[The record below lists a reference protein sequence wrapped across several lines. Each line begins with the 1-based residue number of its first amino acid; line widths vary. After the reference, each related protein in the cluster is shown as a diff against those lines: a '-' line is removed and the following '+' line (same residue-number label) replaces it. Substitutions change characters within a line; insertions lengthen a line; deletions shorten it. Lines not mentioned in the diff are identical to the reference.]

1 MSRLKEP
8 EETLLSVKYR
18 PNGEEILENPPRFTW
33 IPEGEDC
40 EERTYFLE
48 ISKNLDFSSS
58 YKIQNIPYNFYTP
71 EQVFEPG
78 IYYWR
83 YGISGYEEYS
93 TVRKVVVR
101 EDAVLTPLPGR
112 TGRYKDVN
120 KKHPR
125 IWMNSEQIEAFS
137 EALKQDSNYCGFKTF
152 LHNSVECCEK
162 QDFPKEPLPYP
173 ENKRIISMWRQNY
186 TDCQRALTYI
196 RSLAVAGKI
205 LKCTQWQEMAK
216 KALLELAAWDVN
228 GPTSRDYNDECAF
241 RVVYGLAFGYDWL
254 YDSLNPQERKTVEE
268 ALYQRIHQV
277 AYHVIVDSRIHLSLY
292 DSHAVRSL
300 ASVLTPCCIALLG
313 EPLGDGRE
321 QDIRGW
327 LDYAI
332 EYFSTIY
339 TPWGGNDGGWAEGPK
354 YWESGMA
361 FVIDAINTI
370 RNYTGIDFYKRPFF
384 GKTGDFL
391 LYCNPVDTRRASFCD
406 QSNLGKYPGHKA
418 AYNIRQFGGVYQKPE
433 YQWYYD
439 KVFAREP
446 EIDNDFFNAGWWD
459 FAYDDMVYRHDYGQA
474 NEELLKKK
482 SLEFEK
488 VKWFRDIGWVAINTQ
503 MEFPE
508 KHICFLTKSSPYG
521 SVSHSHGDQNGI
533 LLHAYGEPLLIES
546 GYYVGFNSSMHR
558 DWRRQTRS
566 TNNILIDGMGQYAGS
581 DKELQLEA
589 SGEIKVVHQEQ
600 NYFYICEEAAKAYQ
614 NQIPDVRQ
622 VTREIYFVDDTYFV
636 IADTVKTDISRE
648 VDFLLHGLSPFELD
662 EDHFYLKRP
671 KAELEGQFV
680 YVSSGIK
687 TLEQVNQFEGVK
699 EEETVGNE
707 PQWHMTMKTG
717 KAESHLIVTL
727 LVPSEMQSK
736 EIVEVM
742 VDSENEKL
750 SFQFYHK
757 GNRFSIVK

>member
-1 MSRLKEP
+1 MSRLQEP
-8 EETLLSVKYR
+8 GENLLSIKYR
-18 PNGEEILENPPRFTW
+18 PDGEALLENPPRFTW
-33 IPEGEDC
+33 MPEGEDC
-40 EERTYFLE
+40 KERTYFLE
-48 ISKNLDFSSS
+48 ISKNSDFSDS

-71 EQVFEPG
+71 ERVFEAG
-78 IYYWR
+78 TYYWR
-83 YGISGYEEYS
+83 YGISGCKECS
-93 TVRKVVVR
+93 TVRSFIVR
-101 EDAVLTPLPGR
+101 ENAISTPLPGR
-112 TGRYKDVN
+112 AKRYKTARRE
-120 KKHPR
+120 HPR
-125 IWMNSEQIEAFS
+125 IWMNPEQIEEFS
-137 EALKQDSNYCGFKTF
+137 EALKQDSNHCGFESF
-152 LHNSVECCEK
+152 LHNSVERYAE

-173 ENKRIISMWRQNY
+173 GDKRIIPMWRQNY
-186 TDCQRALTYI
+186 TDCQRALAYI

-205 LKCTQWQEMAK
+205 LKCDRWQEMAK

-254 YDSLNPQERKTVEE
+254 YDSLSPQERKIVAE

-277 AYHVIVDSRIHLSLY
+277 AHHVIVDSRIHLSLY

-300 ASVLTPCCIALLG
+300 ASVLTPCCISLLD

-321 QDIRGW
+321 KDIRDW

-384 GKTGDFL
+384 QKTGDFL

-439 KVFAREP
+439 SVFAREP

-459 FAYDDMVYRHDYGQA
+459 FAYDDMVYRHDYGKADEKLQKKP
-474 NEELLKKK
+474 LK
-482 SLEFEK
+482 FEK
-488 VKWFRDIGWVAINTQ
+488 VKWFRDIGWVAINTE
-503 MEFPE
+503 MEIPE
-508 KHICFLTKSSPYG
+508 KHIFFLTKSSPYG

-558 DWRRQTRS
+558 DWRRQTHS
-566 TNNILIDGMGQYAGS
+566 TNNLLIDGIGQYAGS
-581 DKELQLEA
+581 DKNLQLEA
-589 SGEIKVVHQEQ
+589 GGEIKTVLQEQ
-600 NYFYICEEAAKAYQ
+600 NYLYICEDAAKAYR

-622 VTREIYFVDDTYFV
+622 VTREIYFVDDAYFV
-636 IADTVKTDISRE
+636 IVDTVKTDAVKE
-648 VDFLLHGLSPFELD
+648 VDFLLHGLAPFELD
-662 EDHFYLKRP
+662 EYSFCLKRP
-671 KAELEGQFV
+671 KAELEGRFV

-687 TLEQVNQFEGVK
+687 ALEQTNQFEGVK
-699 EEETVGNE
+699 PEETVGNE

-717 KAESHLIVTL
+717 KAENHVIVTL
-727 LVPSEMQSK
+727 LVPSRTLEK

-742 VDSENEKL
+742 VDSENEKN
-750 SFQFYHK
+750 SFHFYHNK
-757 GNRFSIVK
+757 NVFSIIK